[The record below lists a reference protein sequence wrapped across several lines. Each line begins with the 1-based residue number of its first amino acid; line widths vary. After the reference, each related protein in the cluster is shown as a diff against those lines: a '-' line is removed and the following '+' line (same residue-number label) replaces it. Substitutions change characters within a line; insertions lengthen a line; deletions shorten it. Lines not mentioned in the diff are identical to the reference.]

1 MVFNKILIIANLP
14 AYPSF
19 LENVRFQ
26 TTGFVIVLLVL
37 GLIALILYTSGSFF
51 KKTGDRK
58 TVTGAGTTPERSFVL
73 PQEEDTHE
81 LLAVI
86 AAAVYLAIEDSHRI
100 VSIRSVADGRV
111 IENLYLQA
119 WSVEGRRQHFASH
132 KIR

>member
-1 MVFNKILIIANLP
+1 MIVNKMLIFANLP

-26 TTGFVIVLLVL
+26 TIGFVLVLLVL
-37 GLIALILYTSGSFF
+37 GLIALILYSFGYLF

-58 TVTGAGTTPERSFVL
+58 TVTGAGTTLERSLIL

-86 AAAVYLAIEDSHRI
+86 AAAVYLAIENSHRI
-100 VSIRSVADGRV
+100 VSIRPVADGKV

-119 WSVEGRRQHFASH
+119 WSIEGRRQHFASH